1 MRAMVTFGRGE
12 IGMAESDVATPV
24 RGVEITESA
33 ARRIAWLQSQEEH
46 KGLMLRVS
54 VSGGGCSGFQYGFS
68 FDDARADTD
77 LVVERDGAIVVVDE
91 VSLDLLN
98 GAKIDY
104 VEDMIGSSF
113 AIKNPQAKSSCGCGN
128 SFSV

>member
-54 VSGGGCSGFQYGFS
+54 VSGGG
-68 FDDARADTD
+68 
-77 LVVERDGAIVVVDE
+77 
-91 VSLDLLN
+91 
-98 GAKIDY
+98 
-104 VEDMIGSSF
+104 
-113 AIKNPQAKSSCGCGN
+113 
-128 SFSV
+128 